1 VLSLTVDGVGEA
13 RNAPSRAASADLSPD
28 PETLVVDDDDES
40 SRRRQQAGR
49 RARPRRSAGV
59 GVEPLNIVT
68 KYRVT
73 SDRTTSATASRHSRS
88 WPFLASR

>member
-40 SRRRQQAGR
+40 SCRRQQAGR

-73 SDRTTSATASRHSRS
+73 SDRTTSATAFRHSRP
-88 WPFLASR
+88 WPSLASR